1 MHSFKAWLASFVII
15 CLALFAS
22 VASAAEMWVKGT
34 HYVELPVPVETRNTA
49 KIEVLELFW
58 YGCPH
63 CYELNKLL
71 PAWEKTLAED
81 VDFHLMPTMFPG
93 WEIHA
98 NAFYAA
104 EFLGVLDK
112 LHQPL
117 FDKIA
122 VNPKAFQAI
131 DDFKPIF
138 VANGVSAEDYEK
150 VFKAEG
156 FRKISKVEEAMNSA
170 KKRMKEY
177 RISGVPVLIINGK
190 YRVGAREAGSLE
202 NMLKVAS
209 FLVQKE
215 RAAKTNKAP

>member
-1 MHSFKAWLASFVII
+1 MRLLKAWSVSLMIISLAFCASF
-15 CLALFAS
+15 
-22 VASAAEMWVKGT
+22 ASAAEMWVKGT
-34 HYVELPVPVETRNTA
+34 HYTELSVPVETRDPS

-63 CYELNKLL
+63 CFEFNKLL
-71 PAWEKTLAED
+71 PAWKKTLADD

-117 FDKIA
+117 FDQIVAKPKSFQKIE
-122 VNPKAFQAI
+122 
-131 DDFKPIF
+131 DFKPIF
-138 VANGVSAEDYEK
+138 VANGVSAEDFDK

-156 FRKISKVEEAMNSA
+156 FRKISKVEEAMNVA
-170 KKRMKEY
+170 KKRLREY
-177 RISGVPVLIINGK
+177 RISGVPALIVNGK
-190 YRVGAREAGSLE
+190 YKISAGEAGGME

-215 RAAKTNKAP
+215 RAEKAKKAP

>member
-1 MHSFKAWLASFVII
+1 MRLFKAWSASLMIISLAF
-15 CLALFAS
+15 CAS
-22 VASAAEMWVKGT
+22 LASAAEMWVKGT
-34 HYVELPVPVETRNTA
+34 HYTELAVPVETRDPS

-63 CYELNKLL
+63 CFEFNKLL

-117 FDKIA
+117 FDQIVAK
-122 VNPKAFQAI
+122 PKNFQKVE
-131 DDFKPIF
+131 DFKPIF
-138 VANGVSAEDYEK
+138 VANGVSAEDYDK

-156 FRKISKVEEAMNSA
+156 FRKISKVEEAMNTA
-170 KKRMKEY
+170 KKRLKEY
-177 RISGVPVLIINGK
+177 RISGVPALIVNGK
-190 YRVGAREAGSLE
+190 YKIAAGEAGGME

-215 RAAKTNKAP
+215 RAEKAKKAP